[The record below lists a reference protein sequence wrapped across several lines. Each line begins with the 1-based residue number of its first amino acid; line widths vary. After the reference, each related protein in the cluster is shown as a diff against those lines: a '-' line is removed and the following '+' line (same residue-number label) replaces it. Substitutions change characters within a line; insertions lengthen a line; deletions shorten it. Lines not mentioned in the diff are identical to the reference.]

1 MLLFG
6 RKEVRQRHLTLI
18 PKGDGTGLP
27 ASAFCLEGGRMKTGQ
42 KIVANVIL
50 TIIGE
55 IAIPMAQQMIGK

>member
-1 MLLFG
+1 
-6 RKEVRQRHLTLI
+6 
-18 PKGDGTGLP
+18 
-27 ASAFCLEGGRMKTGQ
+27 MKTGQ